1 MKSYVLNRSMKAHLS
16 KQIRTALLAVGII
29 TFASANAP
37 ANCVK
42 VDNFS
47 YSYPAYNANW
57 SQDDCEAYAASGIG
71 HAVAKRYLEAG
82 ARVVVAGCCDP
93 CRYVARSTVP
103 RARTSISGKV
113 CVARSLSTATVS
125 ASNV

>member
-71 HAVAKRYLEAG
+71 HCYMFGGDGGWGGANEGVDCSAFC
-82 ARVVVAGCCDP
+82 ARVWAIPGHINQ
-93 CRYVARSTVP
+93 STTGAHP
-103 RARTSISGKV
+103 YS
-113 CVARSLSTATVS
+113 
-125 ASNV
+125 